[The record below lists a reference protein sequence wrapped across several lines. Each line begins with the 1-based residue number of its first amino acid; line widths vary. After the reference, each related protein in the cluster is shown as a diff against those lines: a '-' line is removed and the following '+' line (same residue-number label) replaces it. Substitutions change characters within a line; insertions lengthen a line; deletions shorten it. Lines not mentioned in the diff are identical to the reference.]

1 MTSTTASWFGRWMG
15 GDWQQLSGLLKAY
28 ILLITV
34 GGLIVLG
41 WAIQSPQLVITTEL
55 VALLIISALLG
66 PRTVRMGYTK
76 GTRIEL
82 MISHPLTFTAILIL
96 STPAAILVAETSL
109 LVSLFTSQRATR
121 RYRRWFN
128 VAIFA
133 ITTAA
138 GGEMFKLMAS
148 RADNLMSTRT
158 IVALLAGVLSY
169 YTVNTVGIAIAVA
182 LYNRASF
189 SRVWHENFMWSAPS
203 YVAGGSISL
212 AVSYFILE
220 FGIVSL
226 ILALPFCVLLYYS
239 YKLYMDRL
247 FEERKH
253 SEEITR
259 INLALENKVRD
270 RTKELEELNRKL
282 QDSNKELQRVSHL
295 KSEFL
300 ANMSHE
306 LRTPLNAII
315 GFSELLIDRTFGEL
329 NDSQTDY
336 VHDILSSGRHLLE
349 LINDILD
356 LSKIEAGKMVL
367 RIEPFEV
374 GSAVSEAM
382 TVLHVPA
389 SRKTIELA
397 ADVPHDLPLFS
408 GDQGKFRQILN
419 NLLSNAVKFTP
430 EGGRVF
436 LIVRSQDEGIKV
448 SVVDTGIGIN
458 DEDQRRIFEAFMQ
471 VDGSYSRKYQGT
483 GLGLT
488 LVKKFVEMHGG
499 ELIVESTTNKGSMF
513 SFYLPSAAPTADEF
527 LLPAEPPKRP
537 TDVHNNKRSGPTR
550 DEPQIPDLP
559 SIESFKASDH
569 QILVVEDNPANMRL
583 ICDLLSSKGYSVAQ
597 APTARTALDLA
608 EKLSPDLIIMD
619 IQLPDMDGLECTKT
633 LKSNPRTTHI
643 PTVALSAHVMK
654 GDEQRARDAGCVGY
668 IRKPIDT
675 DQFPKQIARYIQS
688 RESVTSKE

>member
-1 MTSTTASWFGRWMG
+1 MG
-15 GDWQQLSGLLKAY
+15 GDWQQLGGLLKTY
-28 ILLITV
+28 ILLVTV
-34 GGLIVLG
+34 VGLGVLG
-41 WAIQSPQLVITTEL
+41 WAIQSPQLIINTEL

-138 GGEMFKLMAS
+138 GGAVFKLMVTHS
-148 RADNLMSTRT
+148 DSLMSSRT

-169 YTVNTVGIAIAVA
+169 YIVNTVGIAIAVA
-182 LYNRASF
+182 LYNKAQF
-189 SRVWHENFMWSAPS
+189 TRVWHENFMWSAPS

-259 INLALENKVRD
+259 INLALEHKVSY
-270 RTKELEELNRKL
+270 RTKELEELNHKL
-282 QDSNKELQRVSHL
+282 QHSNKELQRVSHL

-329 NDSQTDY
+329 NNAQTDY
-336 VHDILSSGRHLLE
+336 VNDILSSGRHLLD

-356 LSKIEAGKMVL
+356 LSKIEAGKMAL
-367 RIEPFEV
+367 RVEPFEV
-374 GSAVSEAM
+374 GSVVAEAM
-382 TVLHVPA
+382 TILHVAA
-389 SRKTIELA
+389 SRKKLELT
-397 ADVPHDLPLFS
+397 DNVPHDLSLFS
-408 GDQGKFRQILN
+408 GDRGKFKQILN
-419 NLLSNAVKFTP
+419 NLL
-430 EGGRVF
+430 
-436 LIVRSQDEGIKV
+436 
-448 SVVDTGIGIN
+448 
-458 DEDQRRIFEAFMQ
+458 
-471 VDGSYSRKYQGT
+471 
-483 GLGLT
+483 
-488 LVKKFVEMHGG
+488 
-499 ELIVESTTNKGSMF
+499 
-513 SFYLPSAAPTADEF
+513 
-527 LLPAEPPKRP
+527 
-537 TDVHNNKRSGPTR
+537 
-550 DEPQIPDLP
+550 
-559 SIESFKASDH
+559 
-569 QILVVEDNPANMRL
+569 
-583 ICDLLSSKGYSVAQ
+583 
-597 APTARTALDLA
+597 
-608 EKLSPDLIIMD
+608 
-619 IQLPDMDGLECTKT
+619 
-633 LKSNPRTTHI
+633 
-643 PTVALSAHVMK
+643 
-654 GDEQRARDAGCVGY
+654 
-668 IRKPIDT
+668 
-675 DQFPKQIARYIQS
+675 
-688 RESVTSKE
+688 